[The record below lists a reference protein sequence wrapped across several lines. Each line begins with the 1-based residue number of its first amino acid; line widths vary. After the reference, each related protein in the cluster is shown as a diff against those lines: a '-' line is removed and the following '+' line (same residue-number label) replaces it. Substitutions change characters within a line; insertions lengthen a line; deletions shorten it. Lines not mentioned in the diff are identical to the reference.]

1 MRRAAKVDANQ
12 RVIVDALRRVGAS
25 VIDLSA
31 VGDGCPDLL
40 IGYRGQTWLVEVK
53 STRGK
58 LTPAQKV
65 VHAEWHGFPIA
76 VIKTVEEAWLLIGA
90 VR

>member
-1 MRRAAKVDANQ
+1 MRRAAKGDLNQ
-12 RVIVDALRRVGAS
+12 RVIVEALRRVGAS

-40 IGYRGQTWLVEVK
+40 VGYRGHTWLVEVK

-65 VHAEWHGFPIA
+65 THAEWNGFPIA
-76 VIKTVEEAWLLIGA
+76 VVKTVEEALLLIGA
-90 VR
+90 IR

>member
-1 MRRAAKVDANQ
+1 VRRAAKVDANQ
-12 RVIVDALRRVGAS
+12 RVIVEALRRVGAS

-40 IGYRGQTWLVEVK
+40 VGYRGHTWLIEVK
-53 STRGK
+53 GPKGS

-65 VHAEWHGFPIA
+65 LHAEWNGFPIA
-76 VIKTVEEAWLLIGA
+76 VVKTVEEAWLLIGA
-90 VR
+90 IR